1 MHREIKFRVW
11 DNENK
16 TWIDPWWIQF
26 GSYNRLITDVGC
38 YVNLQEHPD
47 RYVIQQYTG
56 VKDKNGKEVYEGDI
70 INVIESSLYHSRVEV
85 AFTGTVIYDVS
96 NVAFQVIN
104 NEGKQSSFIGQ
115 EVSCEV
121 IGNIFE
127 YKK

>member
-56 VKDKNGKEVYEGDI
+56 VKDKNGKEIYEGDI
-70 INVIESSLYHSRVEV
+70 INVIESSLYHSRVEIT
-85 AFTGTVIYDVS
+85 FTGTVFYDVS

-104 NEGKQSSFIGQ
+104 DEGKQNSFTGQ
-115 EVSCEV
+115 EVDCEV
-121 IGNIFE
+121 VGNVFE